1 MYLLYNRGGK
11 RKKEKDF
18 NCFFPFPF
26 FLKSLN
32 EGELLKML
40 IIMRQG
46 ASKEEVE
53 KVKAFI
59 EKKGFDAHVSIGEV
73 HTVIGAVGGKVID
86 PRDIE
91 LLDGVQEV
99 IRITS
104 NYKLVSRVFQ
114 PQDTVVEVNGIKFG
128 GEYLGLIAG
137 PCTVE
142 SYEQMDKTAAAIKK
156 SNVKILRGGAFK
168 PRTSPYAFQGL
179 GEEGLEIIR
188 KVADKYKMAVTSEI
202 MEISQIPLFEKYVD
216 ILQVGARNMQN
227 FNLLKELGQIR
238 KPVMIKRGLAATFEE
253 WLMSAEY
260 IMAGGNREVILCE
273 RGIRTFERITRN
285 TLDLSAIPVIKKVSH
300 LPVLIDPSHGTGLR
314 DKVVPMSRA
323 SVAAGCDGLVIE
335 VHYDPDS
342 AICDGA
348 QSLYPDQ
355 YDKLYHDIKKIAP
368 IIGKKVL

>member
-1 MYLLYNRGGK
+1 
-11 RKKEKDF
+11 
-18 NCFFPFPF
+18 
-26 FLKSLN
+26 
-32 EGELLKML
+32 ML

-46 ASKEEVE
+46 AKKEEIE
-53 KVKAFI
+53 KVKLFI
-59 EKKGFDAHVSIGEV
+59 EKKGFDAHISIGELQ
-73 HTVIGAVGGKVID
+73 TVIGAVGGKVID

-91 LLDGVQEV
+91 LLDGVGEV

-104 NYKLVSRVFQ
+104 SYKLVSRTFQ
-114 PQDTVVEVNGIKFG
+114 PEDTVVAVNGIKFG
-128 GEYLGLIAG
+128 GSNLGLIAG

-142 SYEQMDKTAAAIKK
+142 SYEQMDKTAAALKK
-156 SNVKILRGGAFK
+156 SGVKIIRGGAFK

-188 KVADKYKMAVTSEI
+188 AVADKHKMAVTSEV

-227 FNLLKELGQIR
+227 FNLLRELGQIR
-238 KPVMIKRGLAATFEE
+238 KPVMIKRGLSATFEE

-260 IMAGGNREVILCE
+260 IMAGGNREVLLCE

-285 TLDLSAIPVIKKVSH
+285 TLDLSAIPVIKKLSH
-300 LPVLIDPSHGTGLR
+300 LPILIDPSHGTGLR

-323 SVAAGCDGLVIE
+323 SVAAGCDGLIIE
-335 VHYDPDS
+335 VHHDPDS

-348 QSLYPDQ
+348 QSLYPEQ

-368 IIGKKVL
+368 IVGKKVF